1 MMSSFSNNL
10 GTSSVMGIAPTGA
23 VMRIGITAII
33 RMVLPCALYS
43 FLYVQL
49 PDFIQGYWP
58 KSCLEKRSKDAV
70 ICQFWH
76 FMFMYPLTVA
86 LSLCMNGAQ
95 GQMIAGEWIKKNP
108 SRVVWLKT
116 VNAEW
121 YRNWLN
127 FRDWW
132 VNGNRIQY
140 VATLNSGWWI
150 LVLVLKL

>member
-70 ICQFWH
+70 ICQF
-76 FMFMYPLTVA
+76 
-86 LSLCMNGAQ
+86 
-95 GQMIAGEWIKKNP
+95 
-108 SRVVWLKT
+108 
-116 VNAEW
+116 
-121 YRNWLN
+121 
-127 FRDWW
+127 
-132 VNGNRIQY
+132 
-140 VATLNSGWWI
+140 
-150 LVLVLKL
+150 